1 MSLPVLI
8 SVGMLPIRW
17 PEQPANL
24 VVCVENPAAGL
35 AAAMASGALQ
45 EPREWIA
52 AWCVDA
58 QRVLRQAHRDP
69 SRCLLLD
76 ADEARRVPQAFAN
89 ACRDRFGVD
98 VTLPSASDQP
108 LATDPLSL
116 ALAEAL
122 LFADRHA
129 QSLLAELQASCA
141 LLDAHAFSATPVHTG
156 LRIDGAA
163 AARRL
168 QDLHADQQAAA
179 HAAINAANE
188 NLALRGVV
196 TEQTAAVQAGTRQL
210 KALQARLDQAEA
222 QGKAAFAEN
231 ELMLLQLHQVQ
242 EELEQQYLQCRA
254 LESEVAAR
262 VPAADLQAA
271 QKALAQAQAAADK
284 AATDRAAQV
293 QQLTQARDEH
303 SKLAA
308 EQTRLAADRKAQLD
322 QSDKQLKASA
332 QENELMLLQLQQVQ
346 EELEHYYLEC
356 RKLEAAAASIPAMG
370 LIDVSAAEVLP
381 VTERVAWPHREL
393 TFTLRQV
400 RVAERSI
407 PEATVRLVE
416 HHGHPGLVVF
426 GGAQKPQLIESWRQ
440 SGEEDGQPYSLLI
453 PADANSQ
460 PIFNAMDSTD
470 WLVTLALAA
479 LFEKR
484 LSDPALQLAA
494 HWKQLARRLR
504 EQLQEMPCRFRFDSL
519 DVAPAGEP
527 GSGELAFNFGQVHC
541 GTRQLPRLSVHWR
554 PSGPQAGLTLLCGPD
569 GIPPLPTW
577 PDDERGVV
585 PDRLRLPL
593 GSGVGPQDRRLC
605 WQRLMPA
612 DLQFVLALLAAWPE
626 ALSRVPADLLGG
638 ETQAQ
643 RLTQAAAGLSAQAQT
658 VLAGKSGGLLSRLM
672 GGGAA

>member
-1 MSLPVLI
+1 MSVPVFL
-8 SVGMLPIRW
+8 SVGILPIQW

-35 AAAMASGALQ
+35 AAAMASGT
-45 EPREWIA
+45 EPDPAQWIA
-52 AWCVDA
+52 AWCADA
-58 QRVLRQAHRDP
+58 QRVLRHAHRDP
-69 SRCLLLD
+69 SRCLLVD
-76 ADEARRVPQAFAN
+76 ADEARRVPQAFVH
-89 ACRDRFGVD
+89 ACRERFGVD

-122 LFADRHA
+122 LFADRQA
-129 QSLLAELQASCA
+129 QALLAELQASCA
-141 LLDAHAFSATPVHTG
+141 LLDAKAFSATPVHTG

-168 QDLHADQQAAA
+168 HELHADQQAAA

-196 TEQTAAVQAGTRQL
+196 AEQTAAVQAGAQQL

-222 QGKAAFAEN
+222 QGKAAGAEN

-242 EELEQQYLQCRA
+242 EELEQQYLQCRS
-254 LESEVAAR
+254 LESELAAR

-271 QKALAQAQAAADK
+271 QKALAQTKAAADK
-284 AATDRAAQV
+284 T
-293 QQLTQARDEH
+293 
-303 SKLAA
+303 
-308 EQTRLAADRKAQLD
+308 AADRKAQLD
-322 QSDKQLKASA
+322 QTDKQLKASA
-332 QENELMLLQLQQVQ
+332 QENELLLLQLHQVQ

-356 RKLEAAAASIPAMG
+356 RKLEAPAASIPAMG
-370 LIDVSAAEVLP
+370 SIDMSAAEVLL
-381 VTERVAWPHREL
+381 VNERADWPHREL
-393 TFTLRQV
+393 TFNLRQV
-400 RVAERSI
+400 KLGERSI

-426 GGAQKPQLIESWRQ
+426 GGGRSPQLIESWRP
-440 SGEEDGQPYSLLI
+440 SGEEDGQPYLLLI
-453 PADANSQ
+453 PADANCL
-460 PIFNAMDSTD
+460 PIFNTMGSTD
-470 WLVTLALAA
+470 WLVTQALAA
-479 LFEKR
+479 LLEKR
-484 LSDPALQLAA
+484 LSDPSVRLAA

-504 EQLQEMPCRFRFDSL
+504 EQLQEMPCRFRFASL
-519 DVAPAGEP
+519 AVAPVGEP

-541 GTRQLPRLSVHWR
+541 GARQLPRLTVHWQ
-554 PSGPQAGLTLLCGPD
+554 PSGPRAGLALLCGPD
-569 GIPPLPTW
+569 GAPPLPKW

-585 PDRLRLPL
+585 PDRLQLPL
-593 GSGVGPQDRRLC
+593 GSGLRPRDWRLC
-605 WQRLMPA
+605 GRRLMPA

-638 ETQAQ
+638 EPQAQ

-672 GGGAA
+672 GGGQA